1 MKRLIL
7 PVLCLLLCCPV
18 SARDRGAVRFGMD
31 WGYGLDIYRYWN
43 LIYLDSEV
51 GYVVQDQDYELP
63 ARPYAFYTLSLG
75 FEPASWMGLSVFS
88 GIMGVS
94 RGRSL
99 IPIGLQAN
107 ILPLGN
113 SVSGPIVSAAL
124 GTALN
129 TNFTYSKAYFGLL
142 GAGWRF
148 RLNDDWNMD
157 LLLRTRICRDFP
169 PIWDEGNRNYVEE
182 SLIRKNFTISGSLEF
197 GIAIS
202 F

>member
-1 MKRLIL
+1 
-7 PVLCLLLCCPV
+7 
-18 SARDRGAVRFGMD
+18 
-31 WGYGLDIYRYWN
+31 
-43 LIYLDSEV
+43 
-51 GYVVQDQDYELP
+51 
-63 ARPYAFYTLSLG
+63 
-75 FEPASWMGLSVFS
+75 
-88 GIMGVS
+88 MGVS

-129 TNFTYSKAYFGLL
+129 TNFSYSKAYFGLL

-148 RLNDDWNMD
+148 RLNDDWIMD